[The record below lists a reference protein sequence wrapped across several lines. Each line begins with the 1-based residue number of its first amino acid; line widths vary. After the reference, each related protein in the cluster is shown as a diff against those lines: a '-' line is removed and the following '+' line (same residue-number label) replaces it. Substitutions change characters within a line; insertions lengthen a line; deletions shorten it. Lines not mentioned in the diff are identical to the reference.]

1 MSKSRWYVHLGP
13 GWKRFSTPRDDL
25 ALLGTIQNGPQI
37 GALGKLP
44 DGRYV
49 QVNGDV
55 LTAINTYKVEAA
67 IQAASS
73 RPARR
78 PAYSAPAM
86 AGKPEPLT
94 ALTALTAPTAPMAPA
109 APVTITF
116 RKRRTVA
123 LPDGAP

>member
-1 MSKSRWYVHLGP
+1 MTKSQWYVHLGP
-13 GWKRFSTPRDDL
+13 GWKRFSTTRDDL

-55 LTAINTYKVEAA
+55 LSPVNTYKVEAA

-78 PAYSAPAM
+78 PAFSAPPM
-86 AGKPEPLT
+86 AAEPEP
-94 ALTALTAPTAPMAPA
+94 PTASMAPAAPA

-123 LPDGAP
+123 LPEREL